1 MMAHRSF
8 ESPWKTGVYADNDAT
23 ARLYVRWP
31 FYDFNWPKQHKHD
44 QNHPISPKNDWNR
57 GGIYTIKITCRHF
70 VALQIID
77 KIESFITFN
86 VDLRHIN
93 KAVHQVCNQ
102 VFSQALCEWK
112 ASKEQE
118 QPERRAERPVAQIF
132 NLPRTASFSMF
143 SLSFSGKTSS
153 CTGNSPRTSRSTF
166 PGLTDSI
173 TRRFT
178 QEVIGRT
185 E

>member
-1 MMAHRSF
+1 MKKGKNLHCKYGDLSTTSADKNSTNMTKIIRFPPKMTETEQGFTPSAPNEYGVAAVATVSQRYGIQTVLRWSASSRSTSTCDTSTKLF
-8 ESPWKTGVYADNDAT
+8 TRSAIRSTVKLCAYG
-23 ARLYVRWP
+23 
-31 FYDFNWPKQHKHD
+31 KHQRSKNN
-44 QNHPISPKNDWNR
+44 QN
-57 GGIYTIKITCRHF
+57 
-70 VALQIID
+70 
-77 KIESFITFN
+77 E
-86 VDLRHIN
+86 
-93 KAVHQVCNQ
+93 
-102 VFSQALCEWK
+102 
-112 ASKEQE
+112 
-118 QPERRAERPVAQIF
+118 ERTVAQIF